1 MASLCWSL
9 RLPAGLHFSGPAKA
23 HLVQGMSALVASTD
37 RVCPGALSGS
47 HMIFSEQLL
56 GLSSSVFF

>member
-9 RLPAGLHFSGPAKA
+9 SFPAGLHFSGPAKA

-47 HMIFSEQLL
+47 YMVFSEQLL
-56 GLSSSVFF
+56 ELSSFVFF